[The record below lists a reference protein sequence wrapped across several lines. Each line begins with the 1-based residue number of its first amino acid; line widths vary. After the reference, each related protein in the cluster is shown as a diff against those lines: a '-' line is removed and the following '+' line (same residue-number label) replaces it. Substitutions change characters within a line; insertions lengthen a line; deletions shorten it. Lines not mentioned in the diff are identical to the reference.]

1 MAQGADHNSNSKMGQ
16 GVVVV
21 VVLVVAVIVVII
33 IVVIIIIIILPVCL
47 CVISV
52 FFVLEKKFCLYLVYL
67 CYLGITQRRN
77 EQVDYHYVP
86 VYFHDQ
92 LAFRALGYI

>member
-1 MAQGADHNSNSKMGQ
+1 MIIIIITVI
-16 GVVVV
+16 VVVV
-21 VVLVVAVIVVII
+21 VVVVIT
-33 IVVIIIIIILPVCL
+33 IIIIILPVCL

-92 LAFRALGYI
+92 N

>member
-33 IVVIIIIIILPVCL
+33 IVVIIIIIIIILPVCL

-67 CYLGITQRRN
+67 CYLGITQMRN
-77 EQVDYHYVP
+77 EQVDYHYM
-86 VYFHDQ
+86 
-92 LAFRALGYI
+92 